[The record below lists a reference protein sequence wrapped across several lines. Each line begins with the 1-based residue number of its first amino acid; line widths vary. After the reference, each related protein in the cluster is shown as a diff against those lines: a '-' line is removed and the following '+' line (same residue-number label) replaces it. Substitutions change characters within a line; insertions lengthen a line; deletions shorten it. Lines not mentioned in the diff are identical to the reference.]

1 MTDVQEP
8 YDPPDTEELL
18 LRARDQL
25 ETARSVPMSA
35 SVMVNRDDLLVLV
48 DDAIAGLPE
57 ELRQARWLLKEREEF
72 LAKARREAEDIIDAG
87 RAQAE
92 RMVERTEVV
101 REARRRAQQVVD
113 DAEAQA
119 RAPEARGRGLHRPE
133 AGVLRGGAR
142 PHDAG
147 GPEGSGAAPGRR
159 RPPGG
164 RGGPRRRRGRV
175 LRPGRGL
182 TGSALARPGKC
193 SPCYNCWSRPSRADS
208 IVSTGLKE
216 P

>member
-1 MTDVQEP
+1 MTDVEGP
-8 YDPPDTEELL
+8 PPPNEAPDTEESLFR
-18 LRARDQL
+18 LREQL

-35 SVMVNRDDLLVLV
+35 SVMVNREDLLLLV
-48 DDAIAGLPE
+48 DDATAGLPE

-119 RAPEARGRGLHRPE
+119 RALKHEAEDYIDQKLASFEVVLDRTMQAVHKGRERLQVVVDLPEAEVVGDVE
-133 AGVLRGGAR
+133 EGAFF
-142 PHDAG
+142 DQDDG
-147 GPEGSGAAPGRR
+147 
-159 RPPGG
+159 
-164 RGGPRRRRGRV
+164 
-175 LRPGRGL
+175 
-182 TGSALARPGKC
+182 
-193 SPCYNCWSRPSRADS
+193 
-208 IVSTGLKE
+208 
-216 P
+216 